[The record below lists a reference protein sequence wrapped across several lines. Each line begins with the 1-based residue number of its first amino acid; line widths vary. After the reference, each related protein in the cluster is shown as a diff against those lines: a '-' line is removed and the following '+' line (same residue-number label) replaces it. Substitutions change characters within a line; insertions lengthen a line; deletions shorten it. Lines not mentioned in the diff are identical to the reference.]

1 MWDQELTPGFWE
13 YGCNTIAI
21 QLEYHAIWR
30 SAIIFFSRSA
40 SRFLER
46 DCKSEGKCETLHLIP
61 VHTIISTPLI
71 QIKENGNLYELI
83 NCLQTKKTQGPTE
96 QYFLLH
102 SNINICRYLVRRQ
115 TWHFKFKYKLFPIGK
130 SSNQFPLT
138 CQFCNSFIVIE
149 LLKMWRNNW
158 DFRMLYG

>member
-1 MWDQELTPGFWE
+1 MRPRIDTRILGVWLQ
-13 YGCNTIAI
+13 YHCNTIGI
-21 QLEYHAIWR
+21 PCNMTQYDHFFLEKCLSVSWEGLQVR
-30 SAIIFFSRSA
+30 GKMRNSA
-40 SRFLER
+40 SY
-46 DCKSEGKCETLHLIP
+46 SSAHHHLHPTHPNKREWKFIRARKLFA
-61 VHTIISTPLI
+61 
-71 QIKENGNLYELI
+71 N
-83 NCLQTKKTQGPTE
+83 KKTQGPTE

-115 TWHFKFKYKLFPIGK
+115 TWHFKSKYKLFPIGK